1 MEPAGISAGCIYI
14 AQKKNMN
21 QHQPTSHLWR
31 LGFRERRTLLLIV
44 DFLIG
49 AVAVIVALVVWG
61 RSEEWLG
68 LSLEFLRER
77 VALWFY
83 VLPLVWLLLMLEM
96 YDVHRAASQRQ
107 VLRGVAAA
115 TIVGLILYLGV
126 YFASDNPLPRLGV
139 AVFLATSSVLTL
151 LWRLIYIRIFT
162 APEFVRRVLLVG
174 AGRAGCTI
182 LGVIN
187 QLEPKPFELVGII
200 DDNPELVGTDIDG
213 HVVIANSDQILP
225 LIEKERITDLIVAIS
240 GTMMG
245 STFQTILDAQ
255 ERGVEITRMP
265 VVYEELAGRVPISL
279 LETDW
284 LLRSFVDEFRIS
296 GFYEFAKRVV
306 DILGGLVGMLMLLFF
321 LPFVGIA
328 TMIDTGRPIFYL
340 QERLGKGGREYKI
353 IKFRTMRLDA
363 EADGKPVLAKEDDDR
378 ATAVGRM
385 LRRTH
390 LDEIP
395 QFLNVLRGD
404 MSLVGPRAER
414 PQLVEHFQRRILF
427 YRARLLVKPGITG
440 WAQVNYGY
448 AASLE
453 ETQVKLEY
461 DLYYIKRRN
470 LLLDLLILLRTPAT
484 VLGMKGQ

>member
-1 MEPAGISAGCIYI
+1 MT
-14 AQKKNMN
+14 
-21 QHQPTSHLWR
+21 HQQASSNTLWR
-31 LGFRERRTLLLIV
+31 LGFRERRSLLLLV
-44 DFLIG
+44 DFFIG
-49 AVAVIVALVVWG
+49 GVAVIVALVVWG
-61 RSEEWLG
+61 KSEEWLG
-68 LSLEFLRER
+68 FSLQFLRER

-83 VLPLVWLLLMLEM
+83 LLPFVWLLLLLEL
-96 YDVHRAASQRQ
+96 YDVHRAANRRQ
-107 VLRGVAAA
+107 VIGGIALASG
-115 TIVGLILYLGV
+115 IGLALYLVV

-139 AVFLATSSVLTL
+139 AAFLATSSLLTL
-151 LWRLIYIRIFT
+151 LWRLVYIRIFT
-162 APEFVRRVLLVG
+162 APQFVRRVLLVG
-174 AGRAGCTI
+174 AGRAGRTI
-182 LGVIN
+182 LTVIN
-187 QLEPKPFELVGII
+187 QLEPQPFELVGVL
-200 DDNPELVGTDIDG
+200 DDNPELLNTEIED
-213 HVVIANSDQILP
+213 HRVIAGSDQILD

-296 GFYEFAKRVV
+296 GFYEFLKRIV
-306 DILGGLVGMLMLLFF
+306 DILGGLAGMLIFLFF
-321 LPFVGIA
+321 VPFIA
-328 TMIDTGRPIFYL
+328 VSTLIDSGRPIFYV
-340 QERLGKGGREYKI
+340 QERLGKGAREYKI

-363 EADGKPVLAKEDDDR
+363 ESDGKPVLATEDDDR
-378 ATAVGRM
+378 ATAVGRV

-390 LDEIP
+390 LDELP
-395 QFLNVLRGD
+395 QFVNVVRGD

-414 PQLVEHFQRRILF
+414 PQLVEHFQRRIPF
-427 YRARLLVKPGITG
+427 YRARLLVKPGLTG
-440 WAQVNYGY
+440 WAQVNFGY